1 MSYSMPRPAAHP
13 GGAGQNVHPYANGVA
28 ALALAA
34 AGTAAIGVSA
44 FSASS
49 EGGVW
54 TIFVLGMGQALVF
67 GLAGTLPLGY
77 RVASAIALLAA
88 LTTAF
93 VPHLLGVTPLGP
105 VAAVALA
112 AAGSLPMWA
121 VAIWRLAVARRPLAD
136 A

>member
-1 MSYSMPRPAAHP
+1 MSYSMPRPTAHP
-13 GGAGQNVHPYANGVA
+13 GGAARDVHPYANGIA

-34 AGTAAIGVSA
+34 MGAAVIGVSA
-44 FSASS
+44 FSSS
-49 EGGVW
+49 GGGVW
-54 TIFVLGMGQALVF
+54 AIFVLGMGQALVF

-93 VPHLLGVTPLGP
+93 VPHLLGVTPLAP

-121 VAIWRLAVARRPLAD
+121 VAIWRLAVARRSLA
-136 A
+136 AA